1 MDQKVQNL
9 WSIFTDH
16 LNEVECGHYMYG
28 ITCHAWHHD
37 ASNILDGRPVAA
49 LLKFQ
54 IDGKRENSASFY
66 RSGWSYFWLTM
77 VTYWSRSA
85 SNVYALIG
93 QKLTGEFTLK
103 IYAASG
109 NLFTDSWSWQ
119 SFVSS
124 CHVLTVFFHW
134 MYKMKY
140 SGFLDSSIIHGWFVY
155 WVFCLRKRKRRL
167 SKSLEI
173 WFRMASYSLIHLAC
187 GKRVEKSHAILA
199 LLDGF
204 QVFQEL
210 HLDWYAWVI
219 ILFDV
224 CCIFFFFVLSLVIS
238 SVSCNFLKIFWRT
251 QKYILASIL
260 LN

>member
-1 MDQKVQNL
+1 MHGLPNFFTHGVHCAHFASGGGGGGGQFQATDNATETQNTTL
-9 WSIFTDH
+9 KTYGKLSLFIFLAFYEHFGSKGAKFVKYFYRSLEWSR
-16 LNEVECGHYMYG
+16 VWHYMYG
-28 ITCHAWHHD
+28 ITCRAWHHD
-37 ASNILDGRPVAA
+37 ASNILDGRPLAA

-54 IDGKRENSASFY
+54 IDVGRENSASFY

-124 CHVLTVFFHW
+124 CHVLTFFFHW

-140 SGFLDSSIIHGWFVY
+140 SGFLDSSIIHGLFIGFFGWGN
-155 WVFCLRKRKRRL
+155 
-167 SKSLEI
+167 
-173 WFRMASYSLIHLAC
+173 ASAAC
-187 GKRVEKSHAILA
+187 QSH
-199 LLDGF
+199 
-204 QVFQEL
+204 
-210 HLDWYAWVI
+210 
-219 ILFDV
+219 
-224 CCIFFFFVLSLVIS
+224 
-238 SVSCNFLKIFWRT
+238 
-251 QKYILASIL
+251 
-260 LN
+260 

>member
-1 MDQKVQNL
+1 MQNL

-16 LNEVECGHYMYG
+16 LNEAECGHYMYG
-28 ITCHAWHHD
+28 ITCRAWHHD
-37 ASNILDGRPVAA
+37 ASNILNGRPVAA

-54 IDGKRENSASFY
+54 IDVKRENSASFY

-124 CHVLTVFFHW
+124 YDV
-134 MYKMKY
+134 
-140 SGFLDSSIIHGWFVY
+140 IN
-155 WVFCLRKRKRRL
+155 CLFPRFPMNQNWHYIFPK
-167 SKSLEI
+167 KSL
-173 WFRMASYSLIHLAC
+173 LKAC
-187 GKRVEKSHAILA
+187 STMKHS
-199 LLDGF
+199 
-204 QVFQEL
+204 
-210 HLDWYAWVI
+210 
-219 ILFDV
+219 
-224 CCIFFFFVLSLVIS
+224 
-238 SVSCNFLKIFWRT
+238 
-251 QKYILASIL
+251 
-260 LN
+260 

>member
-1 MDQKVQNL
+1 
-9 WSIFTDH
+9 
-16 LNEVECGHYMYG
+16 MYG
-28 ITCHAWHHD
+28 ITCRAWHHD

-54 IDGKRENSASFY
+54 IDVGRENSASFY

-85 SNVYALIG
+85 SSVYALIG

-155 WVFCLRKRKRRL
+155 WVFWLRKRKRRL

-173 WFRMASYSLIHLAC
+173 WFRMASCSLIHLAC

-199 LLDGF
+199 LPDGF

-224 CCIFFFFVLSLVIS
+224 CCIFFFFFVLSLVIS
-238 SVSCNFLKIFWRT
+238 SVSCNVFKIALTVVFSRTRASLEGVLKIPRLSNAFQNYT
-251 QKYILASIL
+251 
-260 LN
+260 